1 MAGRSGGACLA
12 LRRLW
17 RVILAAAIAFGVFA
31 MHSGV
36 SGPATDHAPIAATA
50 ASHHT
55 AQPTAVEEPACAGCV
70 APDGHEV
77 AAAMCVF
84 ILLSVGLWLAPPQLF
99 GLRVS
104 SLCRRWIGVLL
115 RHTRAPAPLSL
126 HQLSISR
133 I

>member
-1 MAGRSGGACLA
+1 MAGRSGGASLA
-12 LRRLW
+12 LRWLW

-36 SGPATDHAPIAATA
+36 SAPTTEHAPIAATA

-55 AQPTAVEEPACAGCV
+55 GEPTAVEEPACAGCV

-84 ILLSVGLWLAPPQLF
+84 VLLSVGLWLAPPQLS
-99 GLRVS
+99 GLHVA
-104 SLCRRWIGVLL
+104 SLSRQWIGVLL
-115 RHTRAPAPLSL
+115 RHTRVPAPLSL

-133 I
+133 T

>member
-1 MAGRSGGACLA
+1 MAGRSGGMSIA
-12 LRRLW
+12 LRWLW
-17 RVILAAAIAFGVFA
+17 RVILAVAISFGVFA

-36 SGPATDHAPIAATA
+36 SAPATDHAPIAATV

-55 AQPTAVEEPACAGCV
+55 AEPAAIEEPACAGCV

-84 ILLSVGLWLAPPQLF
+84 VLLAVGLWLAPPQPS
-99 GLRVS
+99 GLRFA

-115 RHTRAPAPLSL
+115 RHTRVPAPLSL

>member
-1 MAGRSGGACLA
+1 MAGHSEGASVT
-12 LRRLW
+12 LRWLW
-17 RVILAAAIAFGVFA
+17 RVILAVAIAFGVFA

-36 SGPATDHAPIAATA
+36 SAPATDQVPIAATVV
-50 ASHHT
+50 SHHT
-55 AQPTAVEEPACAGCV
+55 AEPTTVGEPACAGCV

-84 ILLSVGLWLAPPQLF
+84 ALLSVGLWLAPPQLF
-99 GLRVS
+99 GLRIA
-104 SLCRRWIGVLL
+104 SLSRQWIGVLL